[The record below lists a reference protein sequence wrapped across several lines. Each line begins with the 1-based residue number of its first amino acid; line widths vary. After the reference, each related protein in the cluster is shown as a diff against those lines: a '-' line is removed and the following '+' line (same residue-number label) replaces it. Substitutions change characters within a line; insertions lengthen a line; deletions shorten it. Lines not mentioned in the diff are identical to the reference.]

1 MPLIWLMIMLWYWW
15 QIGSFTAL
23 LGSLKPCSIIGYV
36 VTSGNMWELIVL
48 HCYISLWHKILVR
61 KVILIVQSGK
71 YQQAIALLCMHG
83 FHLCRGTWATWMDST
98 SLPIHPWWWIKN
110 STAQVLILF
119 SYCMFYKRKFHCNV
133 TLNYYN
139 GCCFLRETVAF
150 LPMVT
155 H

>member
-61 KVILIVQSGK
+61 KVILIVQSVK
-71 YQQAIALLCMHG
+71 PLRHCTCMAFTYVEVHEQHEWTLLLYQFTLGDELKIRQHKSSFYLVTVC
-83 FHLCRGTWATWMDST
+83 F
-98 SLPIHPWWWIKN
+98 IKGN
-110 STAQVLILF
+110 STVMWHLIII
-119 SYCMFYKRKFHCNV
+119 MV
-133 TLNYYN
+133 
-139 GCCFLRETVAF
+139 VAF
-150 LPMVT
+150 WERQLHSCLWLLT
-155 H
+155 S